1 MLAAE
6 LISSVLQVLVFSL
19 VPLIVHLVSTRSP
32 VGFLRSIGLYRP
44 EARTVWYAVAASL
57 ALFPIMWGACFAA
70 GNVEPLYAPGTVAGM
85 LRAAGLS
92 PETVLALLLIA
103 WVKTSLSEEI
113 LFRGFLG
120 RLLIRRLGFAAGN
133 LLQAAVFGIVHGIL

>member
-44 EARTVWYAVAASL
+44 EARTVWYAVAATL
-57 ALFPIMWGACFAA
+57 ALFPIMWGAFFAA
-70 GNVEPLYAPGTVAGM
+70 GNVELLYVPGTVAGM

-92 PETVLALLLIA
+92 PETVRGSTRWRWTADWDCLSMASPTAWRVDDPHLANVSPRRA
-103 WVKTSLSEEI
+103 I
-113 LFRGFLG
+113 LG
-120 RLLIRRLGFAAGN
+120 AN
-133 LLQAAVFGIVHGIL
+133 DP